1 MIDKLVE
8 QNRYELRSK
17 QILDKSKVLKF
28 KNPLNE
34 MPIYLHSPYEKFI
47 EIINSYIDPSDYVL
61 EIGAGK
67 GEFTEFLIRTK
78 ANIIAT
84 DISTNSVKIVN
95 TIFKDRNNL
104 TAQVADME
112 YLPFEDKTFD
122 VLICCGSLS
131 YGDGKKIINEIQRV
145 LKENGR
151 LILVDS
157 LNNNLIYSLNRYIHY
172 IAGRRSISVIK
183 RCPTIK
189 FIEEIKDIF
198 HYSETFYFGKLS
210 WIMPVVSKF
219 TKDSKNIS
227 DNFDKFI
234 KSDWPSFKFVL
245 NASIKKSNE

>member
-1 MIDKLVE
+1 MNDELVE

-112 YLPFEDKTFD
+112 NLSFSDGQFD
-122 VLICCGSLS
+122 IITSAGVLS
-131 YGDGKKIINEIQRV
+131 YGDNLKVMNEI
-145 LKENGR
+145 
-151 LILVDS
+151 
-157 LNNNLIYSLNRYIHY
+157 Y
-172 IAGRRSISVIK
+172 
-183 RCPTIK
+183 
-189 FIEEIKDIF
+189 
-198 HYSETFYFGKLS
+198 
-210 WIMPVVSKF
+210 
-219 TKDSKNIS
+219 
-227 DNFDKFI
+227 
-234 KSDWPSFKFVL
+234 
-245 NASIKKSNE
+245 